1 MTFSW
6 DHIQVVFA
14 DANAFTGIRQRHQHF
29 ASGLARVGM
38 GVLYIEE
45 PGNWLTVGRSPEK
58 PATNWTA
65 WKQEPREV
73 EPNLWVWTPPP
84 GMPIGYWSL
93 WINARNHALYARRLT
108 EVLGE
113 PPPNR
118 LALLACNPLAAA
130 WLPHLE
136 PARAVYDCCDEFEHF
151 PLQSKRPEVTLAL
164 EQTLFSQ
171 CDFVVFSSATTM
183 RHKIGPRVRPTRGG
197 PRQRSPQGIPR
208 RVAHLRNACDPKLFA
223 IADPSQAPMP
233 EDLALIAARGPIIL
247 YFGSLAHWLN
257 DNLIG
262 DLALARPDWQVVLI
276 GPQMRAFRRLKGI
289 PNCHLLGKKPH
300 HILPHYAYHAQVA
313 MLPHRLDRITSVADH
328 VKVYEFLAAGLPIMA
343 TPMMEVRNFGD
354 LIRIGATVGDWVTGI
369 ESLLK
374 ESIEAPERREQR
386 LNFAASQT
394 WESRVQGLRQV
405 LGRPDKRQI
414 DESRAAQWAEE
425 ERLLAQL
432 RENARAE
439 LTQGLELGETSYST
453 DPPAS

>member
-1 MTFSW
+1 MTFAW
-6 DHIQVVFA
+6 DDIQVVFA

-58 PATNWTA
+58 PASNWTA
-65 WKQEPREV
+65 WKQGAREV
-73 EPNLWVWTPPP
+73 EPRLWVWTPPP

-93 WINARNHALYARRLT
+93 WINTRNHALYAQRLRQ
-108 EVLGE
+108 VLGE
-113 PPPNR
+113 PPRNR
-118 LALLACNPLAAA
+118 LAFLACNPLAAA
-130 WLPHLE
+130 WLPHFDVV
-136 PARAVYDCCDEFEHF
+136 RAVYDCCDEFEHF

-164 EQTLFSQ
+164 EQTLFAQ
-171 CDFVVFSSATTM
+171 CDYAVFSSATTM
-183 RHKIGPRVRPTRGG
+183 RHKIAPRTRPTKDG

-208 RVAHLRNACDPKLFA
+208 RVVHLRNACDPQLFA

-233 EDLALIAARGPIIL
+233 ADLAPIAAKGPIIL

-257 DNLIG
+257 DDLIG
-262 DLALARPDWQVVLI
+262 DLAEARPDWQVVLI
-276 GPQMRAFRRLKGI
+276 GPQMRAFKRLKSI

-300 HILPHYAYHAQVA
+300 HLLPHYAYHAKVA

-343 TPMMEVRNFGD
+343 TPMLEVQNFGD
-354 LIRIGATVGDWVTGI
+354 LVRIGGTVKEWVSGI
-369 ESLLK
+369 ESLLI
-374 ESIEAPERREQR
+374 ESTEAPEQR
-386 LNFAASQT
+386 GLRQKFAGSQT
-394 WESRVQGLRQV
+394 WEIRVQGLRQV

-414 DESRAAQWAEE
+414 DESRASQWAEE

-432 RENARAE
+432 REAAQIE
-439 LTQGLELGETSYST
+439 LTEGLDLSETSYS
-453 DPPAS
+453 PEASET